1 MAKREHS
8 PSPVDQSEPGKLDTK
23 DQDKSFES
31 RDNKKSGKG
40 KQDSGSGKKGGF
52 DFGENGQHWESY
64 KEKQKTEKNLSEVK
78 KYESKQ
84 QVREAKIKDLK
95 GEIEFTKKEKELQAE
110 LKALQTSEL
119 LQKAV
124 EAEKNGTGK
133 TEVNKEAV
141 VKEAEGIVEETAK
154 EQAKEVDKAL
164 AAGSITTAQ
173 AEQVRSVLFAEDGKK
188 GFFSR
193 MKERVGNWSA
203 THPRLSSFLVGMG
216 TGAAVRTAVKA
227 GYVAAFGANLP
238 WLVAAGATAG
248 GLLEGGKAVWRESK
262 AYQPK
267 EILTKFRQA
276 DYLEKAAMLNK
287 LEDLYK
293 HQRFSA
299 SPEEYQEI
307 ERTLGSARLEM
318 QTELDKKDG
327 KFANYS
333 EKDKIEY
340 LLNSSRG
347 IKNGFEKS
355 DRGKEVRIL
364 MRRIDKNLDAKRDF
378 GNVLRNKKAIVGRAI
393 LKGAAYG
400 GLGATVGAAALEGI
414 DWLRGGGGVVREV
427 VTTTEL
433 RGNLSD
439 HFTKVLDRRGLT
451 GGARDAIHDLIEQHK
466 GIDPNF
472 ANGVSVEQLVYA
484 EDTIV
489 KDAIKHG
496 IDINSREFTVSS
508 ADILDALTRAGVV
521 GSKPTLTE
529 AGIANIG
536 ELIQTKAHFLSAA
549 TKAKMMDFD
558 PVAMQEFITE
568 TVTESTEASGVELS
582 ADDYAA
588 LAAVAAGIIAAETL
602 DARANREAN
611 PRAERIFNYTETT
624 ETPPS
629 DGSGD
634 VQAGVVVNAAPGAP
648 KSSVGSG
655 TTPPPADFDW
665 GKALGPE
672 SNNPGPEG
680 TVAAGSGEKAKEIA
694 HDGSLEGRLNAQLEA
709 AGLNAELVIPEQVGG
724 KKNAEKIERLLAQ
737 FIKSAKQL
745 NNLNISNRIIL
756 NISSKGERTLDSKND
771 VVVAGI
777 PLSSKI
783 EAGDMT
789 SLVDR
794 MIEAEVSKKFV
805 ELESGYEFKVKVPE
819 QEAFNLLSA
828 ADQYRAINRLNQ
840 ALQDLDPNEFKKLT
854 KGLKTINIT
863 DYEFI
868 DRDEVNIPL
877 FQLKSQGWAYNGLK
891 PAVIIGMLRESYQ
904 DRMALGPMNREQEF
918 EKYSGIKKL
927 QSYEQLPEQNRI
939 QAEEYLL
946 DIINNEFK
954 DGLPND
960 VKIALNNRYGIKP
973 GILSLDMS
981 KPDEEYI
988 RRQLHQ
994 GLRRADPE
1002 RLKRVPALVRERLER
1017 SGKNSDKKEVW
1028 PKVKEKKE
1036 LIIPPIKARVENQAP
1051 DLAPIEDNE
1060 IIKNNGLDEVW
1071 VANARARAKG
1081 TITEAQRNKIEAY
1094 LKENNVKVETLL
1106 AMKAKD
1112 LPKITSVM
1120 PGKLKLYVRQETLN
1134 DIASLI
1140 NGSEEDVQRA
1150 HDLRDKYI
1158 DFIS

>member
-1 MAKREHS
+1 M
-8 PSPVDQSEPGKLDTK
+8 
-23 DQDKSFES
+23 
-31 RDNKKSGKG
+31 
-40 KQDSGSGKKGGF
+40 
-52 DFGENGQHWESY
+52 
-64 KEKQKTEKNLSEVK
+64 
-78 KYESKQ
+78 
-84 QVREAKIKDLK
+84 
-95 GEIEFTKKEKELQAE
+95 
-110 LKALQTSEL
+110 
-119 LQKAV
+119 
-124 EAEKNGTGK
+124 
-133 TEVNKEAV
+133 
-141 VKEAEGIVEETAK
+141 
-154 EQAKEVDKAL
+154 
-164 AAGSITTAQ
+164 
-173 AEQVRSVLFAEDGKK
+173 
-188 GFFSR
+188 
-193 MKERVGNWSA
+193 
-203 THPRLSSFLVGMG
+203 
-216 TGAAVRTAVKA
+216 
-227 GYVAAFGANLP
+227 
-238 WLVAAGATAG
+238 
-248 GLLEGGKAVWRESK
+248 
-262 AYQPK
+262 
-267 EILTKFRQA
+267 
-276 DYLEKAAMLNK
+276 
-287 LEDLYK
+287 
-293 HQRFSA
+293 
-299 SPEEYQEI
+299 
-307 ERTLGSARLEM
+307 
-318 QTELDKKDG
+318 
-327 KFANYS
+327 
-333 EKDKIEY
+333 
-340 LLNSSRG
+340 
-347 IKNGFEKS
+347 
-355 DRGKEVRIL
+355 
-364 MRRIDKNLDAKRDF
+364 
-378 GNVLRNKKAIVGRAI
+378 
-393 LKGAAYG
+393 
-400 GLGATVGAAALEGI
+400 
-414 DWLRGGGGVVREV
+414 
-427 VTTTEL
+427 
-433 RGNLSD
+433 
-439 HFTKVLDRRGLT
+439 
-451 GGARDAIHDLIEQHK
+451 
-466 GIDPNF
+466 
-472 ANGVSVEQLVYA
+472 
-484 EDTIV
+484 
-489 KDAIKHG
+489 
-496 IDINSREFTVSS
+496 
-508 ADILDALTRAGVV
+508 
-521 GSKPTLTE
+521 
-529 AGIANIG
+529 
-536 ELIQTKAHFLSAA
+536 
-549 TKAKMMDFD
+549 
-558 PVAMQEFITE
+558 
-568 TVTESTEASGVELS
+568 
-582 ADDYAA
+582 
-588 LAAVAAGIIAAETL
+588 
-602 DARANREAN
+602 
-611 PRAERIFNYTETT
+611 
-624 ETPPS
+624 
-629 DGSGD
+629 
-634 VQAGVVVNAAPGAP
+634 
-648 KSSVGSG
+648 
-655 TTPPPADFDW
+655 
-665 GKALGPE
+665 
-672 SNNPGPEG
+672 
-680 TVAAGSGEKAKEIA
+680 
-694 HDGSLEGRLNAQLEA
+694 
-709 AGLNAELVIPEQVGG
+709 NAELVIPEQVGG